1 VAAEPIETKDNP
13 PADPT
18 LHTPTAAPAELE
30 LKSDD

>member
-18 LHTPTAAPAELE
+18 LHTPTAAPADPAE
-30 LKSDD
+30 S